1 MVTIISVLESI
12 LVQKITRVK
21 VIITHQKIIIYAPK
35 TAQNLEK
42 KPQKIK
48 KIYLV
53 VNFFFFNLLIIMFHF
68 LHCFSA
74 HIIKLTLKGNRFFIA
89 SFTPTPAIVIFPLSS
104 AHYNL

>member
-21 VIITHQKIIIYAPK
+21 VIITHQKIIIYVPK
-35 TAQNLEK
+35 TAQNLEQ

-48 KIYLV
+48 NLFCCE
-53 VNFFFFNLLIIMFHF
+53 FFFLIIMFHF
-68 LHCFSA
+68 LHYLSA
-74 HIIKLTLKGNRFFIA
+74 HIIKLTLKGNRFSIA